1 MAYFLIEQFKFI
13 EKPMSETNDPRAPQ
27 RVRHE
32 TRMRLLDVVKVTDIT
47 PKMRRVTLTGDLEG
61 FVSLG
66 HADHIKAFF
75 SAPGAP
81 QVVPVLGP
89 NGAEF
94 PDDVPRPQM
103 RDYTP
108 RYFDAAGNTLEID
121 FVLHGDGPASSW
133 AAQVTAGQKL
143 LIGGPRGS
151 LVVPS
156 AFDWYLLVG
165 DETALPA
172 LGRRIE
178 ELPAGARVIAII
190 EVADAAEEQRFTT
203 RTDLSLTYLHRNGLA
218 AGSTSLIADA
228 IKAQSFPAGTAYAY
242 IAGESSMSKAV
253 RQHLVD
259 ERGFNPEYIKAAGYW
274 LRGVADAHEP
284 H

>member
-1 MAYFLIEQFKFI
+1 
-13 EKPMSETNDPRAPQ
+13 MSSLAEARTPQ

-32 TRMRLLDVVKVTDIT
+32 TRMRLLDVVGVADIT
-47 PKMRRVTLTGDLEG
+47 PLMRRITLSGDLAG

-66 HADHIKAFF
+66 HADHIKCFF
-75 SAPGAP
+75 GQPGAAP
-81 QVVPVLGP
+81 VVPVIGP

-94 PDDVPRPQM
+94 PEGHPRPQM

-108 RYFDAAGNTLEID
+108 RFFDAATNTLDID

-133 AAQVTAGQKL
+133 AAQATIGQKL

-151 LVVPS
+151 MIVPA

-172 LGRRIE
+172 IGRRIE
-178 ELPAGARVIAII
+178 ELPAGARVLAVI
-190 EVADAAEEQRFTT
+190 EVDNPAEEQSFKTA
-203 RTDLSLTYLHRNGLA
+203 TDLSLTYVHRNGR
-218 AGSTSLIADA
+218 
-228 IKAQSFPAGTAYAY
+228 PAGTTDLLVTAV
-242 IAGESSMSKAV
+242 AGLDFPQGDAHAFVACESTTSKAL
-253 RQHLVD
+253 RQHLAEQRD
-259 ERGFNPEYIKAAGYW
+259 FNPEWIRAAGYW
-274 LRGVADAHEP
+274 LLGVADAHEP